1 MDPVSAMVFAIAV
14 TYLIRGAFGAGIDQ
28 ARTEARQA
36 ARSIRAHVQASPH
49 TQRLAKK
56 LDEGHRAGHTS
67 GWWWGW
73 AAVRTARGTYRAIRA
88 TSRGVRHT
96 RGPLGRI
103 VRAFGRG
110 ARAGW
115 IHGRARQPY
124 TRIRADH
131 DPQTCPACGAR
142 TRRAADAPDMPAGE
156 QARPSDP
163 EPGAPPAEHVPPP
176 TPGASL
182 PSGDAA
188 PATAPSNGHAP
199 VAVLERPAPAEPQQ
213 STEEPVTDTTIATRP
228 DTDAGTDLAS
238 SHQAFTGI
246 SGLCETLASM
256 LDSMIGNLN
265 AVKASPNIIQ
275 GAAEL
280 QDMAAEMSAR
290 AQAVEDYL
298 ASRQDPVAEA
308 HEAAGGEEH
317 IAEPGWYE
325 EA

>member
-28 ARTEARQA
+28 ARIEARQA
-36 ARSIRAHVQASPH
+36 ARVIRAQVAAHPRTHQ
-49 TQRLAKK
+49 LARK
-56 LDEGHRAGHTS
+56 LEAGHHAGHTNA
-67 GWWWGW
+67 WWWAW
-73 AAVRTARGTYRAIRA
+73 AGLRTARGTYRGIRA
-88 TSRGVRHT
+88 TGRGIRRSRG
-96 RGPLGRI
+96 PIGRI

-115 IHGRARQPY
+115 IHGRAREPH

-131 DPQTCPACGAR
+131 DPQTCPVCGA
-142 TRRAADAPDMPAGE
+142 TRRAAPPHDTPRIEEATPSHTEASSPTEPAPTAAPGVTG
-156 QARPSDP
+156 PS
-163 EPGAPPAEHVPPP
+163 PGATPAI
-176 TPGASL
+176 
-182 PSGDAA
+182 
-188 PATAPSNGHAP
+188 APSNGHAP
-199 VAVLERPAPAEPQQ
+199 VAVLERPAAAEAHQR
-213 STEEPVTDTTIATRP
+213 SEEPVTDTIIATRP

-238 SHQAFTGI
+238 AHQAFTGI
-246 SGLCETLASM
+246 SGLCEQLAAL
-256 LDSMIGNLN
+256 LDAMIGNLH

-280 QDMAAEMSAR
+280 QDMAGEMATR

-298 ASRQDPVAEA
+298 ATKQDPVAEA

-317 IAEPGWYE
+317 IAQPGWYS